1 MDYFEQT
8 MYWLLSGSKGA
19 INRVRIIAEL
29 EKKPV
34 NMNALSKKTNLNYKT
49 IQHHVQLMLENNL
62 LVERGSNYGKVFFLS
77 PQLNEKKSLFKK
89 LFDESNL
96 QEGKK

>member
-29 EKKPV
+29 DKKPV
-34 NMNALSKKTNLNYKT
+34 NMNELSKKTNLNYKT
-49 IQHHVQLMLENNL
+49 IQHHIQLLLENNL
-62 LVERGSNYGKVFFLS
+62 IVERGSKYGKIFFLS
-77 PQLNEKKSLFKK
+77 PQLDEKKSLFKK
-89 LFDESNL
+89 LFDETIFV
-96 QEGKK
+96 EEKK